1 MDRVARCRTLAGDS
15 LELDPRR
22 PPPGGRARQTG
33 SGGWRSADYRKTHT
47 IESNDRRVGVAK
59 RVRKFPDAIDGTCK
73 FARNLTCH
81 RTHTTHNNSTLTLTT
96 SRSNARLYRGRPL
109 IWFSLTVGRF
119 FNLCSLEDSH
129 VTTVAFLAP
138 AVLPPVLAEA
148 AATALL
154 AFAAFPPVLADA
166 AAAAVLADAAPPPV
180 LTDAAAAALLAQASL
195 SPVLAEAAAATLLA
209 LAALPPVLAE
219 AAAAALLAPAA
230 QPPVLALLIHHF
242 HVECIRRHL
251 CTTGALSWGHLFRVE
266 S

>member
-1 MDRVARCRTLAGDS
+1 MSNARRRQPGAGPTQAAPRGTRAADRLWRLA
-15 LELDPRR
+15 L
-22 PPPGGRARQTG
+22 
-33 SGGWRSADYRKTHT
+33 SADYRKTHT

-138 AVLPPVLAEA
+138 AVLPPVLAEV

-166 AAAAVLADAAPPPV
+166 AAAAILADAAPPPV
-180 LTDAAAAALLAQASL
+180 LADAAAAALLAQAAL
-195 SPVLAEAAAATLLA
+195 PPVHTAGATVLALGAPPPMLTGLHWVCHHWCSA
-209 LAALPPVLAE
+209 LAALQHSLAGSMPTQTLSDLPP
-219 AAAAALLAPAA
+219 
-230 QPPVLALLIHHF
+230 
-242 HVECIRRHL
+242 
-251 CTTGALSWGHLFRVE
+251 
-266 S
+266 